1 MTARRTD
8 THRIQE
14 LIRLHRLG
22 ESSRSIARQLR
33 MSRDAIRAY
42 RRALGS
48 AGLLDGPAQVV
59 PDLEL
64 VSQSLAAQ
72 LPSRPPPQQVSSVD
86 AWSEL
91 IGEMYGRRAGPT
103 AIFDR
108 LRLEHP
114 DFPGSLSAVKRLCAR
129 IRRQR
134 GISPEEVAIPVETE
148 PGAVAQVDFTYVGK
162 LYDPE
167 QAVLRKSWLFLMSL
181 GHSRHMHCQI
191 VFDQK
196 VETWVR
202 LHVEAFEHFG
212 GVPRVIVPDN
222 LKAAVVRAAFAV
234 DDEAVIQRTYRELAR
249 HYGFQVDPTPPRSPE
264 KKGKVESNAK
274 YVKRNFLAPRELE
287 DIVRARVELQIWL
300 REIAGQRIHGTTG
313 RRPLEVFEAEERAA
327 LLPLPSSRYEIV
339 LWKRAQLH
347 RDCHV
352 QIDGGFYSAPWR
364 MVGTDLWARCT
375 KQSVTLYNGDE
386 RLWVHSRVPRGRRS
400 TIESHL
406 PEGRRD
412 LRHRSSAH
420 WLERAKAIGPE
431 TLLLVEEVF
440 ASDDVLSKLRA
451 VQAIVTHLASFPSE
465 RAEAAAKRARH
476 FGSRSYVALRNILRA
491 GLDLE
496 PLVQE
501 SRRWSKNSRFARH
514 PHYFKEASQ
523 ETLYGNS
530 R

>member
-42 RRALGS
+42 RRALSS
-48 AGLLDGPAQVV
+48 AGFLDGPAAVV
-59 PDLEL
+59 PELEL
-64 VSQSLAAQ
+64 VRQALAAQ
-72 LPSRPPPQQVSSVD
+72 LPTRPPPQQVSSVE

-91 IGEMYGRRAGPT
+91 IGEMYGRHASPT

-129 IRRQR
+129 IRRAR
-134 GISPEEVAIPVETE
+134 GISPDEVAIPVETE
-148 PGAVAQVDFTYVGK
+148 PGLIAQVDFAYAGK

-167 QAVLRKSWLFLMSL
+167 QGVMRKCWLFLMTL
-181 GHSRHMHCQI
+181 GHSRHMYCQL

-202 LHVEAFEHFG
+202 LHIEAFEYFS

-222 LKAAVVRAAFAV
+222 LKAAVVRAAFAI
-234 DDEAVIQRTYRELAR
+234 DDEPEIHRTYRELAR

-274 YVKRNFLAPRELE
+274 YVKRNFLGPREPS
-287 DIVRARVELQIWL
+287 DVVRARVELQLWV
-300 REIAGQRIHGTTG
+300 REIAGRRLHGTTG
-313 RRPLEVFEAEERAA
+313 RRPLEVFEAEERAV
-327 LLPLPSSRYEIV
+327 LVPLPASRYEIV

-352 QIDGGFYSAPWR
+352 QIDGAFYSAPWKL
-364 MVGTDLWARCT
+364 VGEHLWARCT
-375 KQSVTLYNGDE
+375 RKDVVLYHGDE
-386 RLWVHSRVPRGRRS
+386 RLWVHARVARGKRN

-412 LRHRSSAH
+412 LRHRGAQH
-420 WLERAKAIGPE
+420 WLVRAKAIGPE

-451 VQAIVTHLASFPSE
+451 VQAIVSHLANFPSS
-465 RAEAAAKRARH
+465 RAEAAAARARH
-476 FGSRSYVALRNILRA
+476 YGSRSYAAVRNILRQ

-501 SRRWSKNSRFARH
+501 SRRWSKGSRFARH
-514 PHYFKEASQ
+514 PHDFKERNQ
-523 ETLYGNS
+523 ETLHGNT

>member
-33 MSRDAIRAY
+33 MSRDVIRAY
-42 RRALGS
+42 RRALSS
-48 AGLLDGPAQVV
+48 AGLLEGTAEVV
-59 PDLEL
+59 PALEL
-64 VSQSLAAQ
+64 VREALRDR
-72 LPSRPPPQQVSSVD
+72 LPTRPPPQQVSSVE

-91 IGEMYGRRAGPT
+91 IDEMYGRGAGPT
-103 AIFDR
+103 SIFDR

-114 DFPGSLSAVKRLCAR
+114 DFPGSLSAVKRLCSR
-129 IRRQR
+129 IRRER
-134 GISPEEVAIPVETE
+134 GISPDEVAIPVETE
-148 PGAVAQVDFTYVGK
+148 PGLIAQVDFAYAGK

-167 QAVLRKSWLFLMSL
+167 QGVLRKCWLFLMTL
-181 GHSRHMHCQI
+181 GHSRHMYCQL
-191 VFDQK
+191 VFDQR

-202 LHVEAFEHFG
+202 LHIEAFEYFG

-234 DDEAVIQRTYRELAR
+234 DDEPVIHRTYRELAR

-274 YVKRNFLAPRELE
+274 YVKGNFLAPREPS
-287 DIVRARVELQIWL
+287 DVVRARVDLHLWV
-300 REIAGQRIHGTTG
+300 REIAGQRVHGTTG

-327 LLPLPSSRYEIV
+327 LLPLPASRYEIV

-352 QIDGGFYSAPWR
+352 QIDGGFYSAPWKL
-364 MVGTDLWARCT
+364 VGEHLWARCT
-375 KQSVTLYNGDE
+375 RQSVTLYHGDE
-386 RLWVHSRVPRGRRS
+386 RLWVHSRVSRGRRS
-400 TIESHL
+400 TIEGHL

-451 VQAIVTHLASFPSE
+451 VQAIVSHLANFPSQ

-476 FGSRSYVALRNILRA
+476 YGSRSYVALRNILRQ

-501 SRRWSKNSRFARH
+501 SRRWSKGSRFAR
-514 PHYFKEASQ
+514 PPRDFKERNQ
-523 ETLYGNS
+523 ETLYGNA
-530 R
+530 